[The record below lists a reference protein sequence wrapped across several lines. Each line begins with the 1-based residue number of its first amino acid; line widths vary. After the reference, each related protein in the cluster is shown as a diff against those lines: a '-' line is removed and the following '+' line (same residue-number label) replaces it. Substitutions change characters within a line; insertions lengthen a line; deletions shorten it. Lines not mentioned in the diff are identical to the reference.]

1 MHVNDAYLEVQETT
15 ANMHTMNG
23 YAYEFVVFAKKD
35 LTHFGQTDVQ
45 KDPYILITKLDKKQ
59 MLNQKGYKM
68 KRQMKINYILTLILV
83 FCIGASIPILTGS
96 SQVNEQHSA
105 KSEVPYCVTPPT
117 VPAQV
122 TFDGETIDLR
132 RYDRRERMDREM
144 MAFTYMHSTTMLLI
158 KRANRYFPIIEPI
171 LKANGI
177 PDDFKYL
184 MVIES
189 NLNNIA
195 RSPAG
200 AAGLWQFMPA
210 TGREFGLEVNDNVD
224 ERYHIEKATVAAC
237 KYFKQAYAKYGD
249 WMAVSAAYNAGQG
262 RISSQLEKQLAS
274 HAMDLWLVE
283 ETSRYMFRLLAAK
296 EIFNNP
302 QRYGFLLK
310 REHLYPPIP
319 YKEVTVNTSIDDLN
333 DYAKS
338 QGITYAQLRDAN
350 PWLRDTSLKNKTGK
364 TYILYIPTQ
373 EGMYYNPQK
382 TVAYNK
388 QWVID

>member
-1 MHVNDAYLEVQETT
+1 
-15 ANMHTMNG
+15 
-23 YAYEFVVFAKKD
+23 
-35 LTHFGQTDVQ
+35 
-45 KDPYILITKLDKKQ
+45 
-59 MLNQKGYKM
+59 
-68 KRQMKINYILTLILV
+68 
-83 FCIGASIPILTGS
+83 
-96 SQVNEQHSA
+96 
-105 KSEVPYCVTPPT
+105 
-117 VPAQV
+117 
-122 TFDGETIDLR
+122 
-132 RYDRRERMDREM
+132 
-144 MAFTYMHSTTMLLI
+144 MLLI

-189 NLNNIA
+189 NLNSIA

-200 AAGLWQFMPA
+200 AAGLWQFMPT
-210 TGREFGLEVNDNVD
+210 TGREFGLEVNENVD

-249 WMAVSAAYNAGQG
+249 WIAVSAAYNAGQA
-262 RISSQLEKQLAS
+262 RISSQLEKQLAN

-296 EIFNNP
+296 EIFSNP

-319 YKEVTVNTSIDDLN
+319 YKEVTVSTPINDLSE
-333 DYAKS
+333 YAKK

-350 PWLRDTSLKNKTGK
+350 PWLREMSLKNRSGK
-364 TYILYIPTQ
+364 SYVLHIPTQ
-373 EGMYYNPQK
+373 EGMHYDPKK

-388 QWVID
+388 HWVID

>member
-1 MHVNDAYLEVQETT
+1 M
-15 ANMHTMNG
+15 
-23 YAYEFVVFAKKD
+23 KKY
-35 LTHFGQTDVQ
+35 T
-45 KDPYILITKLDKKQ
+45 P
-59 MLNQKGYKM
+59 
-68 KRQMKINYILTLILV
+68 INYILTLVLV
-83 FCIGASIPILTGS
+83 FCIGATVPTLIGS
-96 SQVNEQHSA
+96 SPTDEQHSA
-105 KSEVPYCVTPPT
+105 KSEVPYCVAPPT
-117 VPAQV
+117 VPPQV

-158 KRANRYFPIIEPI
+158 KRANRYFPIVEPI

-200 AAGLWQFMPA
+200 AAGLWQFMPT

-224 ERYHIEKATVAAC
+224 ERYNIEKATVAAC
-237 KYFKQAYAKYGD
+237 KYFKQAYERYGD
-249 WMAVSAAYNAGQG
+249 WMAVSASYNAGQG

-283 ETSRYMFRLLAAK
+283 ETSRYMFRLLAVK
-296 EIFNNP
+296 EVFSNP

-310 REHLYPPIP
+310 KEHLYPPIP
-319 YKEVTVNTSIDDLN
+319 YKAVTVSTAIDNLS
-333 DYAKS
+333 DYAKR

-350 PWLRDTSLKNKTGK
+350 PWLRDTSLRNKTGK
-364 TYILYIPTQ
+364 AYVLHIPTQ
-373 EGMYYNPQK
+373 EGMYYDPRQ
-382 TVAYNK
+382 TVPYNK
-388 QWVID
+388 NWVID

>member
-1 MHVNDAYLEVQETT
+1 MKKRISYIVSLI
-15 ANMHTMNG
+15 
-23 YAYEFVVFAKKD
+23 VVFCMGAA
-35 LTHFGQTDVQ
+35 V
-45 KDPYILITKLDKKQ
+45 PALI
-59 MLNQKGYKM
+59 
-68 KRQMKINYILTLILV
+68 
-83 FCIGASIPILTGS
+83 GS
-96 SQVNEQHSA
+96 SEVSEQHSA
-105 KSEVPYCVTPPT
+105 KSEVPYCVTSPT
-117 VPAQV
+117 VPTEV
-122 TFDGETIDLR
+122 TFDGKKIDLR

-144 MAFTYMHSTTMLLI
+144 NAFTYMHSTTMLLI
-158 KRANRYFPIIEPI
+158 KRANRYFPIVEPI

-189 NLNNIA
+189 NLNNVA

-210 TGREFGLEVNDNVD
+210 TAREFGLEVNDNVD
-224 ERYHIEKATVAAC
+224 ERYNIEKATVAAC

-249 WMAVSAAYNAGQG
+249 WMAVSAAYNAGQA

-296 EIFNNP
+296 EIFSNP

-319 YKEVTVNTSIDDLN
+319 YKKVTVNTPIENLDE
-333 DYAKS
+333 YAKQ

-350 PWLRDTSLKNKTGK
+350 PWLREHSLKNKSGK
-364 TYILYIPTQ
+364 TYVLNIPTQ
-373 EGMYYNPQK
+373 EGMYYDPKK
-382 TVAYNK
+382 TVAHNK
-388 QWVID
+388 NWVID

>member
-1 MHVNDAYLEVQETT
+1 M
-15 ANMHTMNG
+15 
-23 YAYEFVVFAKKD
+23 KKF
-35 LTHFGQTDVQ
+35 T
-45 KDPYILITKLDKKQ
+45 
-59 MLNQKGYKM
+59 
-68 KRQMKINYILTLILV
+68 KINYILTFILV
-83 FCIGASIPILTGS
+83 FCIGATLPILIGS
-96 SQVNEQHSA
+96 SHVDEQHSA

-117 VPAQV
+117 VPEQV
-122 TFDGETIDLR
+122 TFDGETI
-132 RYDRRERMDREM
+132 DRRERMDREM

-158 KRANRYFPIIEPI
+158 KRANRYFPIVEPI

-210 TGREFGLEVNDNVD
+210 TGREFGLEVNENVD

-262 RISSQLEKQLAS
+262 RISSQLDQQLAS

-283 ETSRYMFRLLAAK
+283 ETSRYMFRLLAVK

-310 REHLYPPIP
+310 KEHLYPPIP
-319 YKEVTVNTSIDDLN
+319 YKEITVSTPIASLSDF
-333 DYAKS
+333 AKQ

-350 PWLRDTSLKNKTGK
+350 PWLREQSLKNRTGK
-364 TYILYIPTQ
+364 TYVLNIPTQ
-373 EGMYYNPQK
+373 EGMYYDPKK

-388 QWVID
+388 HWVID

>member
-1 MHVNDAYLEVQETT
+1 M
-15 ANMHTMNG
+15 
-23 YAYEFVVFAKKD
+23 KK
-35 LTHFGQTDVQ
+35 
-45 KDPYILITKLDKKQ
+45 
-59 MLNQKGYKM
+59 
-68 KRQMKINYILTLILV
+68 LTLINYALTIILAV
-83 FCIGASIPILTGS
+83 CIGATLPILIGS
-96 SQVNEQHSA
+96 SHVDEQHSA
-105 KSEVPYCVTPPT
+105 KSEVPYCVTSPT

-158 KRANRYFPIIEPI
+158 KRANRYFPVVEPI

-189 NLNNIA
+189 NLNSVA

-200 AAGLWQFMPA
+200 AAGLWQFMPT
-210 TGREFGLEVNDNVD
+210 TGREFGLEVNENVD
-224 ERYHIEKATVAAC
+224 ERYNIEKATVAAC

-249 WMAVSAAYNAGQG
+249 WISVSASYNAGQA
-262 RISSQLEKQLAS
+262 RISSQLEKQLAT

-283 ETSRYMFRLLAAK
+283 ETSRYMFRLLAVK
-296 EIFNNP
+296 EVFNNP

-310 REHLYPPIP
+310 KEHLYPPIP
-319 YKEVTVNTSIDDLN
+319 YKKVSISTPITDLSSFAKQQGVTYS
-333 DYAKS
+333 
-338 QGITYAQLRDAN
+338 QLRDAN
-350 PWLRDTSLKNKTGK
+350 PWLREQSLKNRTGK
-364 TYILYIPTQ
+364 TYILHIPTQ
-373 EGMYYNPQK
+373 EGMYYDPQK

-388 QWVID
+388 HWVID

>member
-1 MHVNDAYLEVQETT
+1 M
-15 ANMHTMNG
+15 
-23 YAYEFVVFAKKD
+23 KK
-35 LTHFGQTDVQ
+35 
-45 KDPYILITKLDKKQ
+45 IT
-59 MLNQKGYKM
+59 
-68 KRQMKINYILTLILV
+68 RINYILTIILAV
-83 FCIGASIPILTGS
+83 CIGATLPFLIGS
-96 SQVNEQHSA
+96 SHVDEQHSA

-117 VPAQV
+117 VPERV

-132 RYDRRERMDREM
+132 RYDRHERMDREM

-158 KRANRYFPIIEPI
+158 KRANRYFPIVEPI

-189 NLNNIA
+189 NLNTIA

-210 TGREFGLEVNDNVD
+210 TGREFGLEVNENVD
-224 ERYHIEKATVAAC
+224 ERYNIEKATVAAC

-249 WMAVSAAYNAGQG
+249 WMAVSAAYNAGQA
-262 RISSQLEKQLAS
+262 RISSQLEKQLAN

-283 ETSRYMFRLLAAK
+283 ETSRYMFRLLAVK
-296 EIFNNP
+296 EVFSNP

-319 YKEVTVNTSIDDLN
+319 YKEVPVSTPIADLSSF
-333 DYAKS
+333 AKQ

-350 PWLRDTSLKNKTGK
+350 PWLRETSLKNKTGK
-364 TYILYIPTQ
+364 NYVLLIPTQ
-373 EGMYYNPQK
+373 EGMYYDPQK

-388 QWVID
+388 HWVVD

>member
-1 MHVNDAYLEVQETT
+1 M
-15 ANMHTMNG
+15 
-23 YAYEFVVFAKKD
+23 KKF
-35 LTHFGQTDVQ
+35 T
-45 KDPYILITKLDKKQ
+45 
-59 MLNQKGYKM
+59 
-68 KRQMKINYILTLILV
+68 KINYILTFILV
-83 FCIGASIPILTGS
+83 FCIGATLPILIGS
-96 SQVNEQHSA
+96 SHVDEQHSA

-117 VPAQV
+117 VPEQV

-158 KRANRYFPIIEPI
+158 KRANRYFPIVEPI

-210 TGREFGLEVNDNVD
+210 TGREFGLEVNENVD

-249 WMAVSAAYNAGQG
+249 CRTRTNFVPTRPAACQSCDGLMAGRRNFPVYVPPAG
-262 RISSQLEKQLAS
+262 
-274 HAMDLWLVE
+274 
-283 ETSRYMFRLLAAK
+283 
-296 EIFNNP
+296 
-302 QRYGFLLK
+302 
-310 REHLYPPIP
+310 
-319 YKEVTVNTSIDDLN
+319 
-333 DYAKS
+333 S
-338 QGITYAQLRDAN
+338 QGDIQQSATIWIPVEKGTPISAYPLQRDHRQHPHRQPERFCQTAGN
-350 PWLRDTSLKNKTGK
+350 HVCPTSGC
-364 TYILYIPTQ
+364 
-373 EGMYYNPQK
+373 
-382 TVAYNK
+382 
-388 QWVID
+388 

>member
-1 MHVNDAYLEVQETT
+1 
-15 ANMHTMNG
+15 
-23 YAYEFVVFAKKD
+23 
-35 LTHFGQTDVQ
+35 
-45 KDPYILITKLDKKQ
+45 
-59 MLNQKGYKM
+59 
-68 KRQMKINYILTLILV
+68 MKINYILTLILV

-237 KYFKQAYAKYGD
+237 KYLKKSYARYGS
-249 WMAVSAAYNAGQG
+249 WTMVAASYNAGVSGVSRQAG
-262 RISSQLEKQLAS
+262 RQDSNSYY
-274 HAMDLWLVE
+274 DLLLND
-283 ETSRYMFRLLAAK
+283 ETARYVFRIVALKLIMQAP
-296 EIFNNP
+296 E
-302 QRYGFLLK
+302 QYGFKVANEEKYPILK
-310 REHLYPPIP
+310 YENVEL
-319 YKEVTVNTSIDDLN
+319 KGSVENFT
-333 DYAKS
+333 DYAHKL
-338 QGITYAQLRDAN
+338 GINYKILKYFN
-350 PWLRDTSLKNKTGK
+350 PWLRQSYLKNPAGK
-364 TYILYIPTQ
+364 TYVIKVPEKGLRQ
-373 EGMYYNPQK
+373 FAWE
-382 TVAYNK
+382 NK
-388 QWVID
+388 ATPDF

>member
-1 MHVNDAYLEVQETT
+1 M
-15 ANMHTMNG
+15 
-23 YAYEFVVFAKKD
+23 KKF
-35 LTHFGQTDVQ
+35 T
-45 KDPYILITKLDKKQ
+45 
-59 MLNQKGYKM
+59 
-68 KRQMKINYILTLILV
+68 KINYILTFILV
-83 FCIGASIPILTGS
+83 FCIGATLPILIGS
-96 SQVNEQHSA
+96 SHVDEQHSA
-105 KSEVPYCVTPPT
+105 KSEVPYCVTSPT
-117 VPAQV
+117 VPEQV

-200 AAGLWQFMPA
+200 AAGLWQFMP
-210 TGREFGLEVNDNVD
+210 
-224 ERYHIEKATVAAC
+224 
-237 KYFKQAYAKYGD
+237 GD

-262 RISSQLEKQLAS
+262 RISSQLDQQLAS

-283 ETSRYMFRLLAAK
+283 ETSRYMFRLLAVK
-296 EIFNNP
+296 EIFKNP

-310 REHLYPPIP
+310 KEHLYPPIP
-319 YKEVTVNTSIDDLN
+319 YKEITVTTPIASLSDF
-333 DYAKS
+333 AKQ

-350 PWLRDTSLKNKTGK
+350 PWLREQSLKNRTGK
-364 TYILYIPTQ
+364 TYVLQIPTQ
-373 EGMYYNPQK
+373 EGMYYDPKK

-388 QWVID
+388 HWVID

>member
-1 MHVNDAYLEVQETT
+1 MKMRISKNNLASFLCGGVVCLTACISMSSNDVEKVIESRP
-15 ANMHTMNG
+15 
-23 YAYEFVVFAKKD
+23 VVSSMT
-35 LTHFGQTDVQ
+35 LSPDVPSSVPFCG
-45 KDPYILITKLDKKQ
+45 KLIDIT
-59 MLNQKGYKM
+59 
-68 KRQMKINYILTLILV
+68 
-83 FCIGASIPILTGS
+83 
-96 SQVNEQHSA
+96 
-105 KSEVPYCVTPPT
+105 
-117 VPAQV
+117 
-122 TFDGETIDLR
+122 
-132 RYDRRERMDREM
+132 RYDMREAYDRELSS
-144 MAFTYMHSTTMLLI
+144 FTYFHSTTMLLI
-158 KRANRYFPIIEPI
+158 KRANRYFPVIEPI

-189 NLNNIA
+189 NLNSIA

-200 AAGLWQFMPA
+200 AAGLWQFMPT
-210 TGREFGLEVNDNVD
+210 TGREFGLEVNENVD

-249 WMAVSAAYNAGQG
+249 WIAVSAAYNAGQA

-296 EIFNNP
+296 EIFSNP

-319 YKEVTVNTSIDDLN
+319 YKEVTVSTPINDLSE
-333 DYAKS
+333 YAKK

-350 PWLRDTSLKNKTGK
+350 PWLREMSLKNRSGK
-364 TYILYIPTQ
+364 SYVLHIPTQ
-373 EGMYYNPQK
+373 EGMHYDPKK

-388 QWVID
+388 HWVID

>member
-1 MHVNDAYLEVQETT
+1 M
-15 ANMHTMNG
+15 
-23 YAYEFVVFAKKD
+23 KK
-35 LTHFGQTDVQ
+35 LT
-45 KDPYILITKLDKKQ
+45 
-59 MLNQKGYKM
+59 
-68 KRQMKINYILTLILV
+68 RINYILTFILV
-83 FCIGASIPILTGS
+83 FCIGATIPVLIGS
-96 SQVNEQHSA
+96 SQVSEQHSV

-210 TGREFGLEVNDNVD
+210 TGREFGLEVNENVD
-224 ERYHIEKATVAAC
+224 ERYNIEKATVAAC

-249 WMAVSAAYNAGQG
+249 WMAVSAAYNAGQA

-296 EIFNNP
+296 EIFSNP
-302 QRYGFLLK
+302 ERYGFLLK
-310 REHLYPPIP
+310 REHLYPQIP
-319 YKEVTVNTSIDDLN
+319 YKKVTVNTPIDNLSDF
-333 DYAKS
+333 AKK

-350 PWLRDTSLKNKTGK
+350 PWLRETSLKNKSGK
-364 TYILYIPTQ
+364 TYVLLIPTQ
-373 EGMYYNPQK
+373 EGMYYDPKK
-382 TVAYNK
+382 TVPYNTN
-388 QWVID
+388 WVID

>member
-1 MHVNDAYLEVQETT
+1 M
-15 ANMHTMNG
+15 
-23 YAYEFVVFAKKD
+23 
-35 LTHFGQTDVQ
+35 
-45 KDPYILITKLDKKQ
+45 
-59 MLNQKGYKM
+59 
-68 KRQMKINYILTLILV
+68 
-83 FCIGASIPILTGS
+83 
-96 SQVNEQHSA
+96 
-105 KSEVPYCVTPPT
+105 
-117 VPAQV
+117 
-122 TFDGETIDLR
+122 
-132 RYDRRERMDREM
+132 
-144 MAFTYMHSTTMLLI
+144 
-158 KRANRYFPIIEPI
+158 
-171 LKANGI
+171 
-177 PDDFKYL
+177 
-184 MVIES
+184 
-189 NLNNIA
+189 
-195 RSPAG
+195 
-200 AAGLWQFMPA
+200 A
-210 TGREFGLEVNDNVD
+210 TG
-224 ERYHIEKATVAAC
+224 
-237 KYFKQAYAKYGD
+237 
-249 WMAVSAAYNAGQG
+249 WAVSAAYNAGQG

-310 REHLYPPIP
+310 QEHLYPPIP

-373 EGMYYNPQK
+373 EGMYYTPQK

>member
-1 MHVNDAYLEVQETT
+1 
-15 ANMHTMNG
+15 
-23 YAYEFVVFAKKD
+23 
-35 LTHFGQTDVQ
+35 
-45 KDPYILITKLDKKQ
+45 
-59 MLNQKGYKM
+59 M
-68 KRQMKINYILTLILV
+68 KHISINYILTTALALG
-83 FCIGASIPILTGS
+83 IGISIPVLVGS
-96 SQVNEQHSA
+96 TCLSEQHSVQ
-105 KSEVPYCVTPPT
+105 SEVPYCVTPPT
-117 VPAQV
+117 VPEQAV
-122 TFDGETIDLR
+122 FDGDTIDLR
-132 RYDRRERMDREM
+132 RYDRRERMDRELM
-144 MAFTYMHSTTMLLI
+144 SFTYMHSSTMQMI
-158 KRANRYFPIIEPI
+158 KRANRYFPVIEPL

-189 NLNNIA
+189 NLNPIA

-200 AAGLWQFMPA
+200 AAGLWQFMPVTA
-210 TGREFGLEVNDNVD
+210 REFGLEVNDNVD

>member
-1 MHVNDAYLEVQETT
+1 
-15 ANMHTMNG
+15 MN
-23 YAYEFVVFAKKD
+23 K
-35 LTHFGQTDVQ
+35 QT
-45 KDPYILITKLDKKQ
+45 
-59 MLNQKGYKM
+59 
-68 KRQMKINYILTLILV
+68 KINYILTLISV
-83 FCIGASIPILTGS
+83 FCIGATIPTLIGS
-96 SQVNEQHSA
+96 SHVNEQHSA
-105 KSEVPYCVTPPT
+105 KSEVPYCVTSPT
-117 VPAQV
+117 VPTQV
-122 TFDGETIDLR
+122 TFDGTTIDLR

-158 KRANRYFPIIEPI
+158 KRANRYFPIVEPI

-200 AAGLWQFMPA
+200 AAGLWQFMPV

-224 ERYHIEKATVAAC
+224 ERYNIEKATVAAC
-237 KYFKQAYAKYGD
+237 KYFKQAYDKYGD
-249 WMAVSAAYNAGQG
+249 WLTVSAAYNAGQA
-262 RISSQLEKQLAS
+262 RISSQLDKQLAS

-296 EIFNNP
+296 EILSNP

-310 REHLYPPIP
+310 REHLYPAIP
-319 YKEVTVNTSIDDLN
+319 YKKVTVSTSIDNLSDF
-333 DYAKS
+333 AKQ

-350 PWLRDTSLKNKTGK
+350 PWLRDTSLKNKTSK
-364 TYILYIPTQ
+364 TYVLHIPTQ

-388 QWVID
+388 NWVID

>member
-1 MHVNDAYLEVQETT
+1 M
-15 ANMHTMNG
+15 
-23 YAYEFVVFAKKD
+23 
-35 LTHFGQTDVQ
+35 
-45 KDPYILITKLDKKQ
+45 KKQ
-59 MLNQKGYKM
+59 T
-68 KRQMKINYILTLILV
+68 KINYILTLILV
-83 FCIGASIPILTGS
+83 FCIGASIPVLTGS
-96 SQVNEQHSA
+96 SQVTEQHSA
-105 KSEVPYCVTPPT
+105 KSEVPYCVTSPT

-200 AAGLWQFMPA
+200 AA
-210 TGREFGLEVNDNVD
+210 
-224 ERYHIEKATVAAC
+224 TVAAC

-262 RISSQLEKQLAS
+262 RISSQLDKQLAS

-283 ETSRYMFRLLAAK
+283 ETSRYMFRILAAK

-319 YKEVTVNTSIDDLN
+319 YKKVTVSTSINDLN

-350 PWLRDTSLKNKTGK
+350 PWLRDTSLRNKTGK
-364 TYILYIPTQ
+364 TYTLYIPTQ
-373 EGMYYNPQK
+373 EGMYYDPKK
-382 TVAYNK
+382 TEAYNK

>member
-1 MHVNDAYLEVQETT
+1 
-15 ANMHTMNG
+15 
-23 YAYEFVVFAKKD
+23 
-35 LTHFGQTDVQ
+35 
-45 KDPYILITKLDKKQ
+45 
-59 MLNQKGYKM
+59 
-68 KRQMKINYILTLILV
+68 MKINYILTLILV

-224 ERYHIEKATVAAC
+224 ERYHIEKATVA
-237 KYFKQAYAKYGD
+237 
-249 WMAVSAAYNAGQG
+249 VSAAYNAGQG
-262 RISSQLEKQLAS
+262 RISSQLEKQLAN

>member
-1 MHVNDAYLEVQETT
+1 M
-15 ANMHTMNG
+15 
-23 YAYEFVVFAKKD
+23 KKF
-35 LTHFGQTDVQ
+35 T
-45 KDPYILITKLDKKQ
+45 
-59 MLNQKGYKM
+59 
-68 KRQMKINYILTLILV
+68 KINYILTFILV
-83 FCIGASIPILTGS
+83 FCIGATLPILIGS
-96 SQVNEQHSA
+96 SHVDEQHSA

-117 VPAQV
+117 VPEQV
-122 TFDGETIDLR
+122 TFDGETIALR
-132 RYDRRERMDREM
+132 RYDRRER

-158 KRANRYFPIIEPI
+158 KRANRYFPIVEPI

-210 TGREFGLEVNDNVD
+210 TGREFGLEVNENVD

-262 RISSQLEKQLAS
+262 RISSQLDQQLAS

-283 ETSRYMFRLLAAK
+283 ETSRYMFRLLAVK

-310 REHLYPPIP
+310 KEHLYPPIP
-319 YKEVTVNTSIDDLN
+319 YKEITVSTPIASLSDF
-333 DYAKS
+333 AKQ

-350 PWLRDTSLKNKTGK
+350 PWLREQSLKNRTGK
-364 TYILYIPTQ
+364 TYVLNIPTQ
-373 EGMYYNPQK
+373 EGMYYDPKK

-388 QWVID
+388 HWVID

>member
-1 MHVNDAYLEVQETT
+1 
-15 ANMHTMNG
+15 
-23 YAYEFVVFAKKD
+23 
-35 LTHFGQTDVQ
+35 
-45 KDPYILITKLDKKQ
+45 
-59 MLNQKGYKM
+59 
-68 KRQMKINYILTLILV
+68 MKINYILTLILV

-105 KSEVPYCVTPPT
+105 ESEVPYCVTPPT

-177 PDDFKYL
+177 PNDFKYL

-189 NLNNIA
+189 NLNSIA

-200 AAGLWQFMPA
+200 AAGLWQFMPT
-210 TGREFGLEVNDNVD
+210 TGREFGLEVNENVD

-249 WMAVSAAYNAGQG
+249 WIAVSAAYNAGQA

-319 YKEVTVNTSIDDLN
+319 YTEITVTKGIADL
-333 DYAKS
+333 ARFARSK
-338 QGITYAQLRDAN
+338 GINLAILKNMN
-350 PWLRDTSLKNKTGK
+350 PWLRETSLSNHSGR
-364 TYILYIPTQ
+364 TYVIKIPTK
-373 EGMYYNPQK
+373 EGMTYDPKK
-382 TVAYNK
+382 TVAHDK
-388 QWVID
+388 RWVIE